1 MQIELPISKSIAN
14 RLLILQAIHGDE
26 LMPVSATF
34 PDDVLLLHRALT
46 IFTTHSSHCERPIG
60 GTPSDSEAP
69 DNRIAEVNLGNCGTA
84 MRFLTAYCAQ
94 LDGQTT
100 ILDGVERMHH
110 RPIGQLVDAL
120 REIGAQIE
128 YLGEEGFPP
137 LRITGCALDKHK
149 IVQIDNPLST
159 QFISA
164 LLLIG
169 ANVQTNST
177 SPYINI
183 TREII
188 AQYLQRTTRANYSE
202 QRERTTAN
210 NESELIESDWSSA
223 AFWYEYIAI
232 HSGKIHLPG
241 LFRDSIQG
249 DKVVADIFAQ
259 LGVQTQYTT
268 EGVTIISTGV
278 ADLQRSDLQGIVAR
292 STAQR
297 SAEEILHQDFSA
309 CPDLYPAVA
318 LTCEKLGIQLDAT
331 GIDSLPLKESD
342 RLRAVR
348 EHRVDADHR
357 MAMALLVADY
367 PVDDTDC
374 ISKSYP
380 QFLEQ
385 FNALHKVTPDA
396 HHNSSTLSIVVPRRG
411 INDEGKGKK
420 HALYRLISEAQTE
433 YIWMMD
439 DDILHPSIINEYN
452 ELSTAQ
458 RSTVSIAKDLQ
469 HSDLLILPLR
479 MESENKRPS
488 LLERLQIA
496 EYAAIQQLTIE
507 SAQKG
512 KAVMCSGANL
522 IVRRDRWLESYPD
535 LHPEIPS
542 GDDMFLL
549 ESFKRRGLKVA
560 VLDDPQFEAIV
571 RPHTSWRAFLHQ
583 RMRWA
588 GKAPKYTDKD
598 IIRCGAL
605 VVLTNLLQLLCPLVL
620 LFKFPIEYQ
629 LIKKRDASVSLF
641 TALVL
646 AVFYPFYLF
655 TSLIGGVF
663 RRQW

>member
-1 MQIELPISKSIAN
+1 MIIELPISKSIAN
-14 RLLILQAIHGDE
+14 RLLILQAIHRDG
-26 LMPVSATF
+26 LLAVSADM
-34 PDDVLLLHRALT
+34 PDDVQLLHKALT
-46 IFTTHSSHCERPIG
+46 TLLHSTQLYS
-60 GTPSDSEAP
+60 TL
-69 DNRIAEVNLGNCGTA
+69 NLSNCGTA

-94 LDGQTT
+94 KEGQTT

-120 REIGAQIE
+120 RAIGAQIG
-128 YLGEEGFPP
+128 YLGQEGYPP

-149 IVQIDNPLST
+149 LVRIDNPLST
-159 QFISA
+159 QFVSA
-164 LLLIG
+164 LMLIG

-177 SPYINI
+177 SPYIDI
-183 TREII
+183 TRAII
-188 AQYLQRTTRANYSE
+188 EQFTRRISSRS
-202 QRERTTAN
+202 QGVDCERKVVEN
-210 NESELIESDWSSA
+210 NIVGVVGLNSLESDWSSA
-223 AFWYEYIAI
+223 AFWYEYVALHGGEI
-232 HSGKIHLPG
+232 KLPG
-241 LFRDSIQG
+241 LFRDSLQG
-249 DKVVADIFAQ
+249 DKIVADIFTQ
-259 LGVQTQYTT
+259 LGVQTQYTA
-268 EGVTIISTGV
+268 EGITIFSTGV
-278 ADLQRSDLQGIVAR
+278 ADLQQSDLQGIVAR

-318 LTCEKLGIQLDAT
+318 LTCERLGITLDAT
-331 GIDSLPLKESD
+331 GTESLPLKESD

-348 EHRVDADHR
+348 EHRTDHDHR
-357 MAMALLVADY
+357 MAMALLVAGY

-374 ISKSYP
+374 IAKSYP
-380 QFLEQ
+380 RFLEQ
-385 FNALHKVTPDA
+385 WQKINH
-396 HHNSSTLSIVVPRRG
+396 STLSIVIPRKG

-433 YIWMMD
+433 YIWMQD
-439 DDILHPSIINEYN
+439 DDIIPPSPEIQYPLTE
-452 ELSTAQ
+452 
-458 RSTVSIAKDLQ
+458 DLY
-469 HSDLLILPLR
+469 ILPLR
-479 MESENKRPS
+479 MESENEHPS

-507 SAQKG
+507 SAQQG

-522 IVRRDRWLESYPD
+522 IVRRNRWLESYPD

-549 ESFKRRGLKVA
+549 ESFKRRGLKIA

-571 RPHTSWRAFLHQ
+571 RPHTSWRAFFRQ

-598 IIRCGAL
+598 ILRCGAM
-605 VVLTNLLQLLCPLVL
+605 VLLANLLQLLCPLVL
-620 LFKFPIEYQ
+620 LIKFPIEYR

-646 AVFYPFYLF
+646 GICYPIYLF
-655 TSLIGGVF
+655 VSLIGGLF

>member
-14 RLLILQAIHGDE
+14 RLLILQAIHGDG
-26 LMPVSATF
+26 LLAVSADM
-34 PDDVLLLHRALT
+34 PDDVQILHRALT
-46 IFTTHSSHCERPIG
+46 DINRQS
-60 GTPSDSEAP
+60 PSLTDIH
-69 DNRIAEVNLGNCGTA
+69 RINLGNCGTA

-100 ILDGVERMHH
+100 ILDGIERMRH
-110 RPIGQLVDAL
+110 RPIGQLVEAL

-128 YLGEEGFPP
+128 YLGQEGYPP

-149 IVQIDNPLST
+149 LVRIDNPLST

-188 AQYLQRTTRANYSE
+188 AQYLQRTTASK
-202 QRERTTAN
+202 A
-210 NESELIESDWSSA
+210 SELIESDWSSA
-223 AFWYEYIAI
+223 AFWYEHIALHGGEI
-232 HSGKIHLPG
+232 ALPG
-241 LFRDSIQG
+241 LFRNSLQG
-249 DKVVADIFAQ
+249 DKIVADIFTH

-268 EGVTIISTGV
+268 TGV
-278 ADLQRSDLQGIVAR
+278 VITKTIHDISPSRSQGVDCERNVVDVVVKNHTPSDMIIDG
-292 STAQR
+292 TF
-297 SAEEILHQDFSA
+297 HQDFSS

-318 LTCEKLGIQLDAT
+318 LTCERLGITLDAT
-331 GIDSLPLKESD
+331 GTESLSIKESD

-348 EHRVDADHR
+348 EHLTDHDHR
-357 MAMALLVADY
+357 MAMALLVAGY

-374 ISKSYP
+374 IAKSYP
-380 QFLEQ
+380 HFLEQ
-385 FNALHKVTPDA
+385 WQAI
-396 HHNSSTLSIVVPRRG
+396 HHTKLSIVIPRKG

-439 DDILHPSIINEYN
+439 DDVLPPSIISEYN
-452 ELSTAQ
+452 E
-458 RSTVSIAKDLQ
+458 RSTVSIANDLQ

-479 MESENKRPS
+479 MESENEHPS

-496 EYAAIQQLTIE
+496 EYAAIQQLTIDA
-507 SAQKG
+507 AQKG

-549 ESFKRRGLKVA
+549 ESFKRRGLNVA

-598 IIRCGAL
+598 ILRCGAM
-605 VVLTNLLQLLCPLVL
+605 VVLANFLQLLCPLV
-620 LFKFPIEYQ
+620 FIIKFPIEYR

-646 AVFYPFYLF
+646 GICYPIYLF
-655 TSLIGGVF
+655 VSLIGGLF